1 MRIAMLASGTRG
13 DVQPMVAIGDELARR
28 GHEVVV
34 AVNSD
39 LADWVTRAGLRA
51 VPTGV
56 DFKRFLNS
64 AESRRMLA
72 HGKVDTTIRRIV
84 ADEHRV
90 NQQIVNACVRAAENA
105 DVILTTVTMSLRG
118 LCLEKATGVP
128 SRILYSFPI
137 LPTGDFSGIMP
148 RVRDFRMAWANRGGS
163 RLLNQLYWMRNKANL
178 DEMSDLMGAPRVSRM
193 PRQEERPGLHLY
205 SPRVVPEPSD
215 LPGGHELIGF
225 PVLSDGLRDRLGER
239 TVPAELD
246 RWLDAGPEPVYFGF
260 GSMPVLDPERTL
272 RELIDVTARR
282 GIRGL
287 VGAGWSELGRYAD
300 GLPDHLF
307 LARSEFDHDR
317 VLPRCRAAVHH
328 GGAGTTAAA
337 LRAGLPSVVASFF
350 ADQPFW
356 GWRTEQLRV
365 GTALP
370 FRGLTPARL
379 GRALDRVLD
388 PAYRTRARAVG
399 ADLRREDPAS
409 RAGDVIEQ
417 WLSPR
422 RPQVKG
428 IS

>member
-28 GHEVVV
+28 GHEVAV

-56 DFKRFLNS
+56 DFKRFLSS

-90 NQQIVNACVRAAENA
+90 NQQIVNACVRAAEGA

-137 LPTGDFSGIMP
+137 VPTGDFSGIMP

-163 RLLNQLYWMRNKANL
+163 RMLNQLYWMRNKANL

-205 SPRVVPEPSD
+205 SPRVVPEPTD

-225 PVLSDGLRDRLGER
+225 PVLSDDLRDRLGER

-272 RELIDVTARR
+272 RELIEVTARR

-287 VGAGWSELGRYAD
+287 VGAGASWAGTPTACPTTCSSPGRSSTTTGSCPAA
-300 GLPDHLF
+300 G
-307 LARSEFDHDR
+307 R
-317 VLPRCRAAVHH
+317 RC
-328 GGAGTTAAA
+328 TTAA
-337 LRAGLPSVVASFF
+337 R
-350 ADQPFW
+350 
-356 GWRTEQLRV
+356 E
-365 GTALP
+365 
-370 FRGLTPARL
+370 
-379 GRALDRVLD
+379 
-388 PAYRTRARAVG
+388 
-399 ADLRREDPAS
+399 RRRRRCGPVSRRWWPAS
-409 RAGDVIEQ
+409 SPTSRSGAGGPNSCASEPPCR
-417 WLSPR
+417 SAA
-422 RPQVKG
+422 
-428 IS
+428 